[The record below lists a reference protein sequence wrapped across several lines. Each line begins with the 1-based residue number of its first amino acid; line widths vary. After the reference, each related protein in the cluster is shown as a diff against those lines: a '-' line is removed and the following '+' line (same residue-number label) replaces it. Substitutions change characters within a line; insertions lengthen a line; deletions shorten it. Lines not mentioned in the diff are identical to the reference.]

1 MKKVY
6 TALLALCLIITSV
19 PLTACATEH
28 GIEDEISTEALLN
41 SASAVI
47 EDAEGNVIETLQVEL
62 VEYDSGDS
70 EQRSSPTKSITLMAR
85 SSSPTSGESDPMD
98 GVKAILTI
106 SWNDFLGTN
115 NQLNSVSGSWS
126 VGNETISQRFVR
138 YSAQDVRGNTL
149 QALTKNPTG
158 NTFSYEPTDF
168 TGYKFFLYSSAT
180 IDSTQNKLSFMI
192 NT

>member
-19 PLTACATEH
+19 PLTSCATEH

-85 SSSPTSGESDPMD
+85 SSSPTSGVSDPVD
-98 GVKAILTI
+98 GVTAVLTI

-115 NQLNSVSGSWS
+115 NQLISVSGSWA
-126 VGNETISQRFVR
+126 VGEETISQRFVR

-149 QALTKNPTG
+149 QVLTKNPTG
-158 NTFSYEPTDF
+158 NTFSYEPTNF

>member
-6 TALLALCLIITSV
+6 AVLLALCLTITSV

-28 GIEDEISTEALLN
+28 GIADEISTEALLN

-47 EDAEGNVIETLQVEL
+47 KDAEGNVVEMLQVEL
-62 VEYDSGDS
+62 VEYDSGS
-70 EQRSSPTKSITLMAR
+70 EKRSSPTKSITLMAR
-85 SSSPTSGESDPMD
+85 SSSPTSGESDPVD
-98 GVKAILTI
+98 GVKALLTI

-126 VGNETISQRFVR
+126 VGDETISQRYVR
-138 YSAQDVRGNTL
+138 YSAQDVWGNTL

-168 TGYKFFLYSSAT
+168 TGYKFFLYSSAI
-180 IDSTQNKLSFMI
+180 IDSTQNKLEFIIS
-192 NT
+192 T